1 MKISTKSRYGLRA
14 MLDIAQNYS
23 GKPVSLKDIA
33 MREEISEL
41 YLEQIFSILKK
52 MKLIKSVKGSSGGYL
67 LTNHPSEISVKSVL
81 EALEGD
87 ISLTDDR
94 GKNES
99 EIQTFLYET
108 LFREIDEKVSSLM
121 KNTSLQELIDVNN
134 QKSDE
139 ISTMYYI

>member
-1 MKISTKSRYGLRA
+1 MV
-14 MLDIAQNYS
+14 DIAQNYS

-33 MREEISEL
+33 KRQEISEL

-52 MKLIKSVKGSSGGYL
+52 VKLVKSVKGSYGGYL

-108 LFREIDEKVSSLM
+108 LFREIDEKVISLM

>member
-1 MKISTKSRYGLRA
+1 MV
-14 MLDIAQNYS
+14 DIAQNYS

-33 MREEISEL
+33 KRQEISEL

-52 MKLIKSVKGSSGGYL
+52 VKLVKSVKGSYGGYL

-108 LFREIDEKVSSLM
+108 LFREIDK
-121 KNTSLQELIDVNN
+121 KGQ
-134 QKSDE
+134 E
-139 ISTMYYI
+139 ISLNELLKEEGISRDEL

>member
-14 MLDIAQNYS
+14 MVDIAQNYS

-33 MREEISEL
+33 RRQEISEL

-52 MKLIKSVKGSSGGYL
+52 VKLVKSVKGSYGGYL
-67 LTNHPSEISVKSVL
+67 LTNHSSEISVKSVL

-94 GKNES
+94 GKSES

-108 LFREIDEKVSSLM
+108 LFREIDEKVISLM

>member
-14 MLDIAQNYS
+14 LLDIAQNYS
-23 GKPVSLKDIA
+23 GKPVPLKAIA
-33 MREEISEL
+33 KRQEISEL

-52 MKLIKSVKGSSGGYL
+52 VQLIKSVKGSHGGYL
-67 LTNHPSEISVKSVL
+67 LIDHPSEISMKSVL

-87 ISLTDDR
+87 ISITDDN

-99 EIQTFLYET
+99 QIQLFLYET
-108 LFREIDEKVSSLM
+108 LFKEIDDKVSVLM
-121 KNTSLQELIDVNN
+121 KNTTLQELMDVNN
-134 QKSDE
+134 QKNDE

>member
-1 MKISTKSRYGLRA
+1 MV
-14 MLDIAQNYS
+14 DIAQNYS

-33 MREEISEL
+33 KRQEISEL

-52 MKLIKSVKGSSGGYL
+52 VKLVKSVKGSYGGYL

-108 LFREIDEKVSSLM
+108 LFREIDKKVISLM